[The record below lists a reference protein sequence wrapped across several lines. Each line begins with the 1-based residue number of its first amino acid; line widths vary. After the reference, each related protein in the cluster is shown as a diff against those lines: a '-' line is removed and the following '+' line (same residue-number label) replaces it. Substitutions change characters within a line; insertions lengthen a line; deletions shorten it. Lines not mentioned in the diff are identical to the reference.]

1 LEVYGSVGGRGFE
14 PTIISTPGGPAPDG
28 EKPVPNCNESRTTA
42 ATPVQYE
49 ADSRKDDIRLFAVVF
64 ASVAIIGS
72 GIFAIVILSRRHF
85 S

>member
-1 LEVYGSVGGRGFE
+1 MHRASLPSLRS
-14 PTIISTPGGPAPDG
+14 PATPANAAN
-28 EKPVPNCNESRTTA
+28 PVRKTA

-64 ASVAIIGS
+64 ASVAIFGS

-85 S
+85 SL